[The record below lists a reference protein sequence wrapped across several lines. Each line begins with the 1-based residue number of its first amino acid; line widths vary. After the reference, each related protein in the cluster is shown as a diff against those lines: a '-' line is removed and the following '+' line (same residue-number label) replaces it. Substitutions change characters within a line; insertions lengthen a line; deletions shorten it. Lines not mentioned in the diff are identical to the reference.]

1 MPTNFNLWTAVT
13 GAFSGMTGLAT
24 KVIEFVASDPILVV
38 TCIAI
43 PLASLGIMM
52 LKRLLR
58 VKI

>member
-1 MPTNFNLWTAVT
+1 MPDDFSLWSCVGDSFEA
-13 GAFSGMTGLAT
+13 MTDLAT
-24 KVIEFVASDPILVV
+24 EVVEFVASDPILVV

-43 PLASLGIMM
+43 PLASLGILM

>member
-1 MPTNFNLWTAVT
+1 MPTSWNLWTTVT
-13 GAFSGMTGLAT
+13 GAFTGMTGLAT
-24 KVIEFVASDPILVV
+24 DVIEFIANDPILVV